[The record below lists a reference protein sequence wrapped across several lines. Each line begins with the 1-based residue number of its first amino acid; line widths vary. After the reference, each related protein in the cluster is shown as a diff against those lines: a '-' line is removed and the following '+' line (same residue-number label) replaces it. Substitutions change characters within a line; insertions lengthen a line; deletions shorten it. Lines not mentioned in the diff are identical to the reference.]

1 MFKFSI
7 GSVYA
12 NYAIGHISTFGFSLT
27 GASIMAIFLH
37 LVLIDYITGKKNV
50 KEEITL
56 IIDFSIIYFTEN
68 ITLNHVNKHI
78 YIVFEIK
85 D

>member
-1 MFKFSI
+1 
-7 GSVYA
+7 
-12 NYAIGHISTFGFSLT
+12 
-27 GASIMAIFLH
+27 MAIFLH